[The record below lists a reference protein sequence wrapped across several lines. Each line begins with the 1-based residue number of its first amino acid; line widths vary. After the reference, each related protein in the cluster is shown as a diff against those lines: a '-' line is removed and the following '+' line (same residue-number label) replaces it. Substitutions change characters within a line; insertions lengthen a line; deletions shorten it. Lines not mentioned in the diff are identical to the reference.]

1 MLRCSWIGPRSKHSF
16 ARACCN
22 MILPFVVSL
31 GTSGALTKD
40 WNGTWKLEPEK
51 SHIDGPTLRI
61 SRSPDGVYHNAGRIG
76 AANFNCDGKGHDV
89 RGNVTVICAQKSHSY
104 LEISA
109 FKNGSRVSTAH
120 WTLSDHENALTIQ
133 GTMLQPDGSA
143 KPIEANYTR
152 TSGATGFVGGW
163 RNVEPFTG
171 LATTLRTAVDD
182 RAVHFNYAET
192 DVHVDARIDGTSEP
206 ISTPRFPS
214 GASIDLSE
222 QGPRAFSLTTKLR
235 GKVVYIE
242 RWQMSADG
250 RSLAESSWFS
260 NTPKEKYVLVYEKQ

>member
-1 MLRCSWIGPRSKHSF
+1 
-16 ARACCN
+16 

-31 GTSGALTKD
+31 GSSGALTKD

-61 SRSPDGVYHNAGRIG
+61 SRSPDGVYHNVGRIG
-76 AANFNCDGKGHDV
+76 AANFNCDGKGHHV

-104 LEISA
+104 LETSA

-133 GTMLQPDGSA
+133 GTMLQPDGLA
-143 KPIEANYTR
+143 KSIEANYTR